1 MPWSETCPMEQRIR
15 FVLEALEG
23 WDSMSE
29 PCARY
34 GISRRVGYKWLD
46 RYRRQGLEGLADRS
60 RAPHRQRAATSPDVV
75 EAIVALRKEHPTW
88 GPRKLKAWLE
98 RNRPRARWPACST
111 IGSILKRGGSRSRP
125 HHYRYFGSLHSQNPR
140 RALPFRP
147 LGASGFSI
155 PIRALRADIQLEA
168 AGGRHVPVHGSVR
181 ACFRGVLTHRGPAWP
196 DGRPLTV
203 PRSSHAGGR
212 RLGRTLRAGRRGRH

>member
-46 RYRRQGLEGLADRS
+46 RYRREGLEGLADRS

-88 GPRKLKAWLE
+88 GPPEAE
-98 RNRPRARWPACST
+98 
-111 IGSILKRGGSRSRP
+111 GVV
-125 HHYRYFGSLHSQNPR
+125 
-140 RALPFRP
+140 
-147 LGASGFSI
+147 GA
-155 PIRALRADIQLEA
+155 
-168 AGGRHVPVHGSVR
+168 
-181 ACFRGVLTHRGPAWP
+181 GPATGP
-196 DGRPLTV
+196 VAGVQHDRFDPEARAAHAAAPASDAQAQRVAPRSDGSGCPEPGVDGRLQ
-203 PRSSHAGGR
+203 G
-212 RLGRTLRAGRRGRH
+212 